1 MNFVCVCKNC
11 GRTIEQDFFY
21 CPWCGFQKKEP
32 ALKSDLADSVFDK
45 LESKQVS
52 GIEKRI
58 VEMKERLDELERD
71 FASFVSGSSSMPK
84 NNGN

>member
-1 MNFVCVCKNC
+1 MNFVSVCKNC

-32 ALKSDLADSVFDK
+32 ALENKLKNAVFNE

-52 GIEKRI
+52 GLEKKI
-58 VEMKERLDELERD
+58 GELKERLDELERD
-71 FASFVSGSSSMPK
+71 FSSFVADFSPQQPSSDS
-84 NNGN
+84 